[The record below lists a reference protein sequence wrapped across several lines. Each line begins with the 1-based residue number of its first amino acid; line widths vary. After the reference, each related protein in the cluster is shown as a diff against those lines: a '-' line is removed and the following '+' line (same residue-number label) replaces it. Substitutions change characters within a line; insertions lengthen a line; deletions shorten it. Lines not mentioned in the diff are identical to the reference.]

1 MRLAVL
7 AALVLALGAAAAQ
20 PGRSGGNCGRTAVE
34 ATPLPDL
41 GRGRYQGRQGGLYPG
56 GRSAPPAAYRAKG
69 LAAARRVAPVEGR
82 IVLLSIGMSNTA
94 QEFEAFRRLAA
105 AASGLNP
112 KLMIVNGAQG
122 GQDAER
128 THRPDAPYWGGV
140 DARLSAAGATPAQVQ
155 VVWLKQAIAGER
167 RAFPAGAGALRYR
180 LRSIVSVLRARF
192 PNLRLVYLSSR
203 TYAGYAT
210 TPLNP
215 EPFAYE
221 SGFAVKWAVQD
232 RIEGKIAGPW
242 LGWGPYLW
250 TNGTKGRRDGLV
262 WECGDTA
269 ADGTHPSST
278 GQQKVAALLLD
289 FFRREPT
296 ARAWFLAPSRA

>member
-1 MRLAVL
+1 MKLALVAVIVL
-7 AALVLALGAAAAQ
+7 AIGAAGAQ
-20 PGRSGGNCGRTAVE
+20 NGRSGGDCGRTSVA
-34 ATPLPDL
+34 ATPLADL
-41 GRGRYQGRQGGLYPG
+41 GSGEYRGRQGGLYPG
-56 GRSAPPAAYRAKG
+56 GRNGPSPAYRGKG
-69 LAAARRVAPVEGR
+69 LAAARQIEPIGGR

-105 AASGLNP
+105 RTSGLNP
-112 KLMIVNGAQG
+112 ALAIVNGAQG

-128 THRPDAPYWGGV
+128 TYRVDAPFWRGV
-140 DARLSAAGATPAQVQ
+140 DARLAAARATAAQVQ

-167 RAFPAGAGALRYR
+167 RAFPADAGALRHR
-180 LRSIVSVLRARF
+180 LHAIVAVMQSRL

-210 TPLNP
+210 TSLNP
-215 EPFAYE
+215 EPFAYD
-221 SGFAVKWAVQD
+221 SGFAVKWAIQD
-232 RIEGKIAGPW
+232 RIEGKVAGPW

-269 ADGTHPSST
+269 ADGTHPSSS
-278 GQQKVAALLLD
+278 GQQKVAELLLR
-289 FFRREPT
+289 FFRSDPT
-296 ARAWFLAPSRA
+296 ARGWFLAS